1 MRPTISVSDGRRT
14 IEVHLINYNAD
25 LYDRVITVRFR
36 NRMRNEMKFES
47 VDALAAQLVKDREN
61 AIMLLGG

>member
-1 MRPTISVSDGRRT
+1 
-14 IEVHLINYNAD
+14 
-25 LYDRVITVRFR
+25 
-36 NRMRNEMKFES
+36 MRNEMKFES